1 MNFCWEPRGNWDA
14 QVVKKIC
21 EQMDLRHVVDPLKSR
36 TATPERCYFRLHGVT
51 GWRYKYEE
59 GELEELAALLPRNSL
74 SYVFFNNI
82 HMTEDA
88 LRFQEIVKG

>member
-1 MNFCWEPRGNWDA
+1 MGRFSLLWG
-14 QVVKKIC
+14 
-21 EQMDLRHVVDPLKSR
+21 S
-36 TATPERCYFRLHGVT
+36 TLHGRK

-59 GELEELAALLPRNSL
+59 VELEELAAMIPKNKR

-88 LRFQEIVKG
+88 LRLQEIIKEAGE